1 MGFCLS
7 RGGNS
12 STEPH
17 IAPHYCKQTVQTPG
31 DPETSG
37 TSGTSVDNASRVL
50 GLQIPLMVARNVTKS
65 PMQWLVV
72 TEWGLSLLRPS
83 QYSRCW
89 VANLGCKYKS
99 SEASLFSDPVNTIG
113 AGWWTG
119 NAFLQIVSIRLTL
132 SCSCHTLHS
141 RKARTS
147 HLNRDWRMF
156 TSLWQITPVHHHPSQ
171 LIHVRF
177 YC

>member
-37 TSGTSVDNASRVL
+37 TSVDNASRVL
-50 GLQIPLMVARNVTKS
+50 GLQIPLLVARNVTKS
-65 PMQWLVV
+65 PMQWLKA
-72 TEWGLSLLRPS
+72 TEWGLSPLRPS
-83 QYSRCW
+83 RYNRCC
-89 VANLGCKYKS
+89 GSEPRMHSYKYKS
-99 SEASLFSDPVNTIG
+99 REAPLSSDQVNTVG

-119 NAFLQIVSIRLTL
+119 DAFLQIVSIRLTL